1 MLSSPAAR
9 SGRRATR
16 GRPMTSEDSVPPSR
30 LKETHVDLG
39 PPDSGSIRLVTM
51 TTTSGVPIARTSW
64 IPGNPDPYIGAIID
78 DRYEVEARLG
88 EGGMG
93 VVYRCR
99 HLIIDKLVAM
109 KVLRLD
115 MARNTEVTERFL
127 NEARSASSIGNP
139 HIISILDFG
148 RLPDGATYFLMEFLE
163 GVPLTNL
170 LSKTEPLPLPRL
182 LNIAI
187 QLTEAL
193 GSAHEAGIVHRDLKP
208 DNIFLIRHGAEEDFV
223 KVLDFGIAK
232 ATTATGQLTQAGQV
246 FGTPHYMSPEQAA
259 GRDVD
264 PRSDVYSL
272 GVILFELTTGKLPF
286 DADNFMSILTQHMYK
301 LPPRMQDVESIRKDI
316 PPELEAIIQRCLL
329 KDPSARY
336 HSMRELGQDLE
347 RLLSGETPLAM
358 RHVDLT
364 KRDSRSSELNMF
376 RSTDDSG
383 GAPRAP
389 HVPTWAVAALL
400 VGFLGATLWFGLAP
414 AQKSSAPKVR
424 PEKPAK
430 AQTAQTNVEAPKEP
444 ARTERK
450 VALAVAPLDAHIFQG
465 DKDLGTSPVVLDATD
480 GPIEIKITKTGYIPE
495 VLTVDGSRPRLTVEL
510 KKEKAQLR
518 PAAPRPAPAASEKRS
533 VQTKAVRDEGI
544 VDPWGSKK

>member
-1 MLSSPAAR
+1 MNPSDLA
-9 SGRRATR
+9 
-16 GRPMTSEDSVPPSR
+16 PPSR
-30 LKETHVDLG
+30 LKETYVDLG

-51 TTTSGVPIARTSW
+51 TTTSGMPIARTSW

-170 LSKTEPLPLPRL
+170 LKETEPLALPRL
-182 LNIAI
+182 LNIAL

-264 PRSDVYSL
+264 PRSDIYSL

-301 LPPRMQDVESIRKDI
+301 LPPRMQDVESIRKEI
-316 PPELEAIIQRCLL
+316 PQELEAIIQRCLL
-329 KDPSARY
+329 KDPNARY
-336 HSMRELGQDLE
+336 GSMRELGQDLE
-347 RLLSGETPLAM
+347 RLVSGETPLAM
-358 RHVDLT
+358 RHLELT

-383 GAPRAP
+383 GGRAP

-400 VGFLGATLWFGLAP
+400 VGFLGATLWFGLTTPAP
-414 AQKSSAPKVR
+414 KSAGPKVR
-424 PEKPAK
+424 PEKPLA
-430 AQTAQTNVEAPKEP
+430 AQTAQAIAESPEEP
-444 ARTERK
+444 ARPERK

-465 DKDLGTSPVVLDATD
+465 DKDLGTSPVVLDVTE
-480 GPIEIKITKTGYIPE
+480 GPIEIKLTKSGYISE
-495 VLTVDGSRPRLTVEL
+495 VLTVDGSKPRLTVEL
-510 KKEKAQLR
+510 KKAQVRPTAATPRTPKAS
-518 PAAPRPAPAASEKRS
+518 SEQKRS
-533 VQTKAVRDEGI
+533 SPSKAVRDEGI
-544 VDPWGSKK
+544 VDPWDSKK